1 MKESFE
7 VLKGDSFK
15 IMSELKPGTFDFI
28 FADPPYLLSNNGL
41 SVKSGK
47 QVSVNKG
54 DWDKS
59 QGFDADLD
67 FHLKWIALAKDLLSA
82 NGTLAI
88 SGTRHSIYKCGIAL
102 EMLGFRILN
111 EIIWFK
117 PNGAPNLTGRN
128 FAESHET
135 IIWAS
140 KSKTAKHTFNYEA
153 MKVYDQSGD
162 KLKAEGKQMRD
173 VWSIPTTP
181 MREKEHGK
189 HPTQKPLE
197 LLERLV
203 LACSNEGDLV
213 LDPFCGSGTTG
224 VASVKHNRRFVGIEK
239 DPEYCRLTTKRITGQ
254 LKEAA
259 IDKGRQGRS

>member
-1 MKESFE
+1 MDTNFE
-7 VLKGDSFK
+7 ILKGDSFK
-15 IMSELKPGTFDFI
+15 ILADLKLGTFEFI
-28 FADPPYLLSNNGL
+28 FADPPYLLSNDGL
-41 SVKSGK
+41 SVRSGK

-54 DWDKS
+54 EWDKS
-59 QGFDADLD
+59 QGFDEDLD
-67 FHLKWIALAKDLLSA
+67 FHLRWISLCKELLSP
-82 NGTLAI
+82 NGTIAI

-140 KSKTAKHTFNYEA
+140 KSKKSKHTFNYEA
-153 MKVYDQSGD
+153 MKVYDDSGD
-162 KLKAEGKQMRD
+162 KLKSEGKQMRD

-203 LACSNEGDLV
+203 LACSKEGDLV

-224 VASVKHNRRFVGIEK
+224 VASVKHKRNFVGIEM
-239 DPEYCRLTTKRITGQ
+239 DSGYCKLASKRIKGQ
-254 LKEAA
+254 LKGASN
-259 IDKGRQGRS
+259 DKGRQGRS

>member
-1 MKESFE
+1 MPANFKI
-7 VLKGDSFK
+7 LKGDSFN
-15 IMSELKPGTFDFI
+15 ILANLEPGSIDFI
-28 FADPPYLLSNNGL
+28 FADPPYLLSNDGL

-59 QGFDADLD
+59 RGFDEDLD
-67 FHLKWIALAKDLLSA
+67 FHLRWIALCKELLSA
-82 NGTLAI
+82 NGTIAI

-102 EMLGFRILN
+102 EILGFRILN

-140 KSKTAKHTFNYEA
+140 KAKKSKHTFNYEA
-153 MKVYDQSGD
+153 MKVYDDSGD
-162 KLKAEGKQMRD
+162 KLKSEGKQMRD

-203 LACSNEGDLV
+203 LACTQEGDMV

-224 VASVKHNRRFVGIEK
+224 VASVKHNRKFVGI
-239 DPEYCRLTTKRITGQ
+239 DSSSEYVKLSKSRI
-254 LKEAA
+254 
-259 IDKGRQGRS
+259 KGVSIK

>member
-15 IMSELKPGTFDFI
+15 IMAELKPGTFDFI

-59 QGFDADLD
+59 QGFDADLE
-67 FHLKWIALAKDLLSA
+67 FHLKWIALARDLLTS
-82 NGTLAI
+82 NGTIAI

-140 KSKTAKHTFNYEA
+140 KSKTAKHAFNYEA

-189 HPTQKPLE
+189 HPTQKPLN
-197 LLERLV
+197 LIKDLILKHSV
-203 LACSNEGDLV
+203 EGSV
-213 LDPFCGSGTTG
+213 ILDCFAGSGTTG
-224 VASVKHNRRFVGIEK
+224 IASKETNRKFILIEK
-239 DPEYCRLTTKRITGQ
+239 DLEFYNIILDRLS
-254 LKEAA
+254 L
-259 IDKGRQGRS
+259 

>member
-1 MKESFE
+1 MDTNFE
-7 VLKGDSFK
+7 ILKGDSFK
-15 IMSELKPGTFDFI
+15 ILADLKPGTFEFI
-28 FADPPYLLSNNGL
+28 FADPPYLLSNDGL
-41 SVKSGK
+41 SVRSGK

-54 DWDKS
+54 EWDKS
-59 QGFDADLD
+59 QGFDEDLD
-67 FHLKWIALAKDLLSA
+67 FHLRWISLCKELLSPD
-82 NGTLAI
+82 GTIAI

-140 KSKTAKHTFNYEA
+140 KSKKSKHTFNYEA
-153 MKVYDQSGD
+153 MKVYDDSGD
-162 KLKAEGKQMRD
+162 KLKSEGKQMRD

-203 LACSNEGDLV
+203 LACSKEGDLV

-224 VASVKHNRRFVGIEK
+224 VASVKHKRNFVGIEM
-239 DPEYCRLTTKRITGQ
+239 DSGYCKLANKRIKGQ
-254 LKEAA
+254 LKGASN
-259 IDKGRQGRS
+259 DKGRQGRS